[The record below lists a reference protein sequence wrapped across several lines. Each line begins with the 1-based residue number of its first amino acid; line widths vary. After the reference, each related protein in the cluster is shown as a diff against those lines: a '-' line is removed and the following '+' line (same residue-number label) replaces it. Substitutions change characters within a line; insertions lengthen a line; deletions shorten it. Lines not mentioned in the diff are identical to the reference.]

1 MNGELLRRKMDYFKF
16 SIVTNFNFNW
26 YEGKLYSQVLQARE
40 TFERPV
46 PQLSD
51 VIVVQ

>member
-1 MNGELLRRKMDYFKF
+1 MASYFDAKWIILNFQLLLI
-16 SIVTNFNFNW
+16 SISIRMK
-26 YEGKLYSQVLQARE
+26 EGKLYSQVLQARE